1 MNHVSKSKGREK
13 VQGQTSNSTDS
24 GEVSHGGASSR
35 SEGADVSD
43 PGAYRIRLMNRCW
56 SRLNETH

>member
-1 MNHVSKSKGREK
+1 MYQRVRGREK

-43 PGAYRIRLMNRCW
+43 PGAYRIRLMNR
-56 SRLNETH
+56 